1 LRRIRREL
9 DKAVELSDVENR
21 LANLTVSLKRIRPA
35 IEASDTLIGEELA
48 SFRQGLWRIRLQL
61 KALQDE
67 LAPRSRTLEE
77 QREELLKMDLLWN
90 VTFRSLAQQ
99 DAKRTSQELTRSTQ
113 KEIDITIDVIR
124 SCRPG
129 LLMIQSRISEK
140 RILADDLLAQADDAI
155 NELRARLLSLDSEP
169 LQRAIRFTKTRA
181 SLAESIRTFYLR
193 RALPLFEYGKDSKS
207 LLWTHLLISLLI
219 VWFFYSVSRGN
230 LKWLGLAGRDGK
242 TEEILRHPLAAALV
256 LSLLLSFS
264 IYPNAPTAL
273 YRLALL
279 LMVLPLL
286 RVVSGA
292 LSRNERA
299 ISYFLSGLF
308 LLRRLDELFASND
321 LVYRIYV
328 LGLAGMALFGFIWGA
343 RMDRAASRA
352 GIGPWRMARIYL
364 LHLGVVIL
372 LGSLIAN
379 IVGSVAL
386 ATLLAEACIGSAFAG
401 AAIFAGVLVFQ
412 GYFLPLFQSPLAQRS
427 LAIRQYGERFRRYT
441 SSLVRLVALISWIG
455 AALALFGISG
465 PILAWF
471 SAALARQ
478 WSFGQVAFSLGG
490 ILFFVIT
497 IWLSVVAARFVAFV
511 FEKDILSRLKLP
523 QGIPATASMLVRDS
537 IIAFGFV
544 MALAGAG
551 VQWSQ
556 IVLVASAI
564 GIGVGLGLQHLVS
577 SFIAGLILIVER
589 PIRVGDV
596 IELGNMTGTVTRI
609 GLRSSTVQIPDGSE
623 VICPNSN
630 LISKELVNWTLSEQI
645 RRVEVAVRVARGSD
659 PDTVLAVLKRAAG
672 EYPGVLQKPAP
683 TALLRGF
690 GESSLDFVLRFFT
703 LYGNWE
709 RLSSEVGIQ
718 VNRAFREAGIE
729 IPFPRRDIRIA
740 SEPKQTT
747 SEATGAE
754 TGETPTGR

>member
-1 LRRIRREL
+1 
-9 DKAVELSDVENR
+9 
-21 LANLTVSLKRIRPA
+21 
-35 IEASDTLIGEELA
+35 
-48 SFRQGLWRIRLQL
+48 
-61 KALQDE
+61 
-67 LAPRSRTLEE
+67 
-77 QREELLKMDLLWN
+77 M
-90 VTFRSLAQQ
+90 
-99 DAKRTSQELTRSTQ
+99 
-113 KEIDITIDVIR
+113 
-124 SCRPG
+124 
-129 LLMIQSRISEK
+129 
-140 RILADDLLAQADDAI
+140 
-155 NELRARLLSLDSEP
+155 
-169 LQRAIRFTKTRA
+169 
-181 SLAESIRTFYLR
+181 
-193 RALPLFEYGKDSKS
+193 
-207 LLWTHLLISLLI
+207 
-219 VWFFYSVSRGN
+219 
-230 LKWLGLAGRDGK
+230 GLAGRDGK

-729 IPFPRRDIRIA
+729 IPFPQRDLRIT

-747 SEATGAE
+747 SEAAGAE